1 LIRPL
6 ACLLGLQRSLAV
18 LPAAEGGCVRKVLYI
33 LGKLQDADLQW
44 LLEAGSVR
52 SLAPGEQLI
61 GEGLAIQSLYIV
73 IEGELAVQ
81 RSGTELARLDVGEV
95 VGEMSLLSSL
105 PASATVSA
113 LSACTVFEIPQT
125 RLKSK
130 LRSDVQFASRFHHA
144 MCLFLVDRLNR
155 TDALIGKG
163 RRIEEARHASGGKI
177 SEDSMDSVVLAGAR
191 FNWFLERV
199 RGR

>member
-1 LIRPL
+1 M
-6 ACLLGLQRSLAV
+6 
-18 LPAAEGGCVRKVLYI
+18 RKVLYI

-52 SLAPGEQLI
+52 SLAPGALLI
-61 GEGLAIQSLYIV
+61 EEGQAIQSLYIV
-73 IEGELAVQ
+73 IEGELAVV

-95 VGEMSLLSSL
+95 VGEMSFLSSR

-113 LSACTVFEIPQT
+113 LTPTTIFEIPQT
-125 RLKSK
+125 RLKTK

-144 MCLFLVDRLNR
+144 MCLVLVDRLDR

-163 RRIEEARHASGGKI
+163 RRITEETKTPGGGKI

-199 RGR
+199 RGHS

>member
-1 LIRPL
+1 
-6 ACLLGLQRSLAV
+6 
-18 LPAAEGGCVRKVLYI
+18 VRKVLYI

-44 LLEAGSVR
+44 LLEAGSMR

-61 GEGLAIQSLYIV
+61 AEGLAIQSLYIV

-81 RSGTELARLDVGEV
+81 RAGTELARLDVGEV
-95 VGEMSLLSSL
+95 VGEMSFLSSR

-113 LSACTVFEIPQT
+113 LSPCMIFEVPQT

-130 LRSDVQFASRFHHA
+130 VRSDVHFASRFYNA
-144 MCLFLVDRLNR
+144 MCLFLVDRLDR

-163 RRIEEARHASGGKI
+163 RRIADQTRPVEGGKI
-177 SEDSMDSVVLAGAR
+177 SDDSMDSVVLAGAR

-199 RGR
+199 RGRA